1 MSSTTTLT
9 TFRPATQK
17 DCPTIARLIQIA
29 SDGVC
34 DYIWNT
40 LTDDY
45 PGLLPIEIGAQR
57 YAEADGNFS
66 YCNCTLAIAGGVI
79 QGLMMAF
86 PIPPA
91 DSTAPPEPPAANG
104 AIAPDVLAP
113 YALEQPNSWYICA
126 LAMFAEFRCQGI
138 GTQFLDLATHQ
149 AKMQNLPELSLL
161 CFEQNVGAARLYE
174 RYGFQTVNRAPVVPH
189 PLIHYTGN
197 ILLMTKSVSIAFNC

>member
-1 MSSTTTLT
+1 MSTTILT
-9 TFRPATQK
+9 NFRPATQQ
-17 DCPTIARLIQIA
+17 DCPTIARLMQIA

-57 YAEADGNFS
+57 YADADGNFS
-66 YCNCTLAIAGGVI
+66 YRNCTLAIASGVI

-91 DSTAPPEPPAANG
+91 DPAAPSSEPSPAPPTANG

-113 YALEQPNSWYICA
+113 YTLEQPNSWYICA
-126 LAMFAEFRCQGI
+126 LAVFAEFRCQGI
-138 GTQFLDLATHQ
+138 GTQFLEFATHQ
-149 AKMQNLPELSLL
+149 ARTRNLPELSLL

-174 RYGFQTVNRAPVVPH
+174 RYGFRTINRAPVVPH
-189 PLIHYTGN
+189 PLIHYTGD
-197 ILLMTKSVSIAFNC
+197 ILLMTKPVE